1 MSDTKYNGVNGFGN
15 SDGDSL
21 TMNSTN
27 YGGRGGLPAG
37 KLKRYPSAVADIESG
52 NRRLAK
58 SNHGA
63 GGDSGTSMRGTNAFS
78 KGSKRK

>member
-27 YGGRGGLPAG
+27 YKGRSGFPEG
-37 KLKRYPSAVADIESG
+37 KLKRYPSAVADISGG
-52 NRRLAK
+52 NRRLSK
-58 SNHGA
+58 SNVGSD
-63 GGDSGTSMRGTNAFS
+63 GDSGTSIRGTNAFT
-78 KGSKRK
+78 KGGKRK